1 MAARTPLAVLA
12 VGFGF
17 SLAANL
23 LWTWPGGPVRILG
36 GALASIALPAAI
48 HMWPQVRADRWIGRA
63 IRNLAMTG
71 IAGLAAATTFTHA
84 SSLLIAHGEIQ
95 WLAYAYP
102 VVTELL
108 VVLAVLTRQP
118 TTKRS
123 ARTQPRTIPVKT
135 TAPAKPSAEST
146 PPPPSEIGERSQQR
160 VAMVMWAQMQD
171 QLPPIKAIQNKF
183 RVSQSTAKRVR
194 NDARNLVAS

>member
-1 MAARTPLAVLA
+1 MRSPGTPLVVLT
-12 VGFGF
+12 VGFSF

-48 HMWPQVRADRWIGRA
+48 HMWPQVQVQAWISRAV
-63 IRNLAMTG
+63 RNLAMTG
-71 IAGLAAATTFTHA
+71 IAVLAAVTTFMHA
-84 SSLLIAHGEIQ
+84 SSLLMEHGEIR

-118 TTKRS
+118 ASKVGKTKPAPKQRA
-123 ARTQPRTIPVKT
+123 ARVSPPGSEPPV
-135 TAPAKPSAEST
+135 S
-146 PPPPSEIGERSQQR
+146 PPPSEIESHRSQR
-160 VAMVMWAQMQD
+160 AEIVAWAASQ
-171 QLPPIKAIQNKF
+171 PARPTSKTIQTRFKCS
-183 RVSQSTAKRVR
+183 RSTAARALRDVR
-194 NDARNLVAS
+194 SA